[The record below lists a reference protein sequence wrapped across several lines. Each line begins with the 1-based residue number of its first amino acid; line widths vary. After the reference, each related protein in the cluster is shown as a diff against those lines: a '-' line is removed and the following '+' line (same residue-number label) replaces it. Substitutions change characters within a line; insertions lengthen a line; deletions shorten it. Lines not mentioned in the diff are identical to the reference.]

1 MSSLKKGSEWIPKAL
16 PHFQQIVG
24 DEEFFFVC
32 NSSLVVS
39 YIIINL
45 RDYKGVY
52 LLKNVGM
59 CC

>member
-1 MSSLKKGSEWIPKAL
+1 MSSLKKGSEWIPKAV

-24 DEEFFFVC
+24 DEEFFFC

-39 YIIINL
+39 YSIINL
-45 RDYKGVY
+45 SDYIGVY
-52 LLKNVGM
+52 LLKNVGV